1 MRDSSPT
8 ALLSLQKTK
17 KQRKAVM
24 DITIALGSIIFSV
37 IRLLSALWWILPIAL
52 VGYWIYLGAETYRDN
67 IVRSELGKSNDT
79 NIIN

>member
-1 MRDSSPT
+1 
-8 ALLSLQKTK
+8 
-17 KQRKAVM
+17 M

-52 VGYWIYLGAETYRDN
+52 VGYWIYLGAETYRNN
-67 IVRSELGKSNDT
+67 IVRSELGKSDDT